1 MEEGRTTRCGP
12 FLASGSLAQI
22 NLSRRK
28 MMKTRNQNRNKHIL
42 WAGTAALGL
51 GLAAPQIS
59 QAQSP
64 PIRVS
69 LNGQFISFGQ
79 VTPVQVGGRV
89 LVPLRGIFESLGST
103 VNYEAATSTIYVS
116 SGARNIQLRLG
127 STQATVNGQTQ
138 YLDVPAQ
145 VRFGRTLVPLRFVS
159 EAMGANVS
167 WNESQRTVFI
177 SPAGGTGPIVTEP
190 PVVAE
195 RDPYYPPGDVPA
207 TAVTTISG
215 TVRRDLTGTNRFQL
229 ESDDGVILTVQTS
242 GNEPARL
249 NRGDRVQVRGRM
261 SGEVF
266 LADRVRLTQ
275 STGARTRIVGTVTSI
290 LSSTRLNVRTDAGRT
305 VTVATGT
312 PFPTTVSVGD
322 RVRVPGV
329 LDGDFLQADRIVVVT
344 DRAASRAGQ
353 RIDFRGTVEFTDVVE
368 QTLQVRGDNGV
379 LYVVRFFNV
388 ANLREGDRVR
398 VVGTYANGTTTASS
412 VTPL

>member
-1 MEEGRTTRCGP
+1 
-12 FLASGSLAQI
+12 
-22 NLSRRK
+22 
-28 MMKTRNQNRNKHIL
+28 MKTRKPNNKQIVG
-42 WAGTAALGL
+42 ASMAALGL
-51 GLAAPQIS
+51 ALGPTQFA
-59 QAQSP
+59 QAQSL

-103 VNYEAATSTIYVS
+103 VNFDAATSTVYAS
-116 SGARNIQLRLG
+116 SGANQIQLRLG
-127 STQATVNGQTQ
+127 SAEATVNGQTR

-177 SPAGGTGPIVTEP
+177 SPASGIGPTVTEP
-190 PVVAE
+190 PVVAD
-195 RDPYYPPGDVPA
+195 RDPYYPPGGDVPA
-207 TAVTTISG
+207 NAVTTISG

-229 ESDDGVILTVQTS
+229 LSDNGVILTVQTRQD
-242 GNEPARL
+242 EPARL

-266 LADRVRLTQ
+266 VADAIRLVE
-275 STGARTRIVGTVTSI
+275 STGARTRVVGTVTSL
-290 LSSTRLNVRTDAGRT
+290 LSSTRFNMRTDAGRT
-305 VTVATGT
+305 ITVATGT
-312 PFPTTVSVGD
+312 AFPSTISVGD

-329 LDGDFLQADRIVVVT
+329 LDGDFMRADRVVVVT
-344 DRAASRAGQ
+344 DRSASTAGQ
-353 RIDFRGTVEFTDVVE
+353 RIDFRGTVEYTDVVGD
-368 QTLQVRGDNGV
+368 TVQVRGDNGV

>member
-1 MEEGRTTRCGP
+1 
-12 FLASGSLAQI
+12 
-22 NLSRRK
+22 
-28 MMKTRNQNRNKHIL
+28 MKTRNRKHREHVL

-51 GLAAPQIS
+51 GLATAQVS

-64 PIRVS
+64 PIQVS

-103 VNYEAATSTIYVS
+103 VNYEASTATIYAS

-127 STQATVNGQTQ
+127 STEATVNGQTR

-177 SPAGGTGPIVTEP
+177 APAGGTGPVVTEP

-195 RDPYYPPGDVPA
+195 REPYYPPGDVP
-207 TAVTTISG
+207 TNAVITISG
-215 TVRRDLTGTNRFQL
+215 TVRRDLTGTDRFQM
-229 ESDDGVILTVQTS
+229 ESDDGVILTVQTRAD
-242 GNEPARL
+242 EPARL

-266 LADRVRLTQ
+266 LADRVRLTAT
-275 STGARTRIVGTVTSI
+275 TGTRTRVVGIVTSI
-290 LSSTRLNVRTDAGRT
+290 LSSTRLNVRTDAGQTLT
-305 VTVATGT
+305 VSTGT

-329 LDGDFLQADRIVVVT
+329 LDGDFLRADRIVVVT

-353 RIDFRGTVEFTDVVE
+353 RVDFRGVVEFTDVVE

-388 ANLREGDRVR
+388 TNLQEGDRVR